1 MDSTS
6 RRGFLG
12 VAGAGAAALGV
23 AALDPHVLTGAFHTS
38 PRPPPLP
45 ADSTGAFVAYVQD
58 ATTGQVVIM
67 TGERE
72 VVVRDQ
78 DLAARI
84 ARAGASRTAV

>member
-1 MDSTS
+1 MDRTS

-23 AALDPHVLTGAFHTS
+23 AALDPEVLTGTFRTS
-38 PRPPPLP
+38 PRPAPLP

-58 ATTGQVVIM
+58 ATTGEVVIM

-72 VVVRDQ
+72 VVVRDR

>member
-1 MDSTS
+1 MASTS

-12 VAGAGAAALGV
+12 VAGAGAAALGI
-23 AALDPHVLTGAFHTS
+23 ATLDPQVLTRDRDTGA
-38 PRPPPLP
+38 PPLP
-45 ADSTGAFVAYVQD
+45 ADSTGAFVAYVHD
-58 ATTGQVVIM
+58 ATTGEVVVM

-72 VVVRDQ
+72 VVVRDR